1 MEDREIIRLYMECKE
16 EAIRQ
21 TQKKYHKYLFTIAY
35 NILADRQDSEECVSD
50 TYLAAWE
57 SIPLNAPENLSTYL
71 GKITRRK
78 AMDIYRRENSQKRR
92 PSQYALS
99 LQELSECFTD
109 GSTPEEALESR
120 TLGDAINRFL
130 VTLPPDTRNAF
141 ISRYFYFDSLKEVA
155 RGSGIRETKLKSLLY
170 RTRMA
175 LREFL
180 LKEGFSL

>member
-1 MEDREIIRLYMECKE
+1 MEDREIVGLYLARRED
-16 EAIRQ
+16 AIRQ
-21 TQKKYHKYLFTIAY
+21 TQKKYHKYLFKVAY
-35 NILADRQDSEECVSD
+35 NILGDRQDSEECVND
-50 TYLAAWE
+50 TYLAAWS
-57 SIPLNAPENLSTYL
+57 SIPPQCPADLSTYL
-71 GKITRRK
+71 SKITRQKAIDHYRK
-78 AMDIYRRENSQKRR
+78 QNSQKRR
-92 PSQYALS
+92 ASQYALS

-120 TLGDAINRFL
+120 VLGDAINRFL
-130 VTLPPDTRNAF
+130 ITLPPDTRNAF

-155 RGSGIRETKLKSLLY
+155 RGCGIRETKLKSLLY